1 MIRYPMAL
9 KKEYDKDNE
18 NHIGRKIILASKTIQ
33 HAFDLELRDKA
44 GITLAQWRAINI
56 LRTENGITQR
66 KIAEKL
72 GLDASSLI
80 PLIDRLETK
89 ELVKRKSDPSD
100 RRINRLYLTNR
111 AESLVDSMHTCALSV
126 RKTLTRNI
134 NEDQLEVTQLV
145 LNRICQN
152 LIHHYGLDISN
163 KPVEPS
169 INNLSSKGKITLPNP
184 KK

>member
-1 MIRYPMAL
+1 MAL

-33 HAFDLELRDKA
+33 HAFDLELRNKV

-56 LRTENGITQR
+56 LTTENGITQR
-66 KIAEKL
+66 EIAEKL

-89 ELVKRKSDPSD
+89 ELVKRKSDKSD

-134 NEDQLEVTQLV
+134 TVDQLEATHLI

-152 LIHHYGLDISN
+152 LINHYGLDIN
-163 KPVEPS
+163 DKPVERS

>member
-1 MIRYPMAL
+1 MAL

-33 HAFDLELRDKA
+33 HAFDLELRDKV

-56 LRTENGITQR
+56 LTTENGITQR
-66 KIAEKL
+66 EIAEKL

-89 ELVKRKSDPSD
+89 ELVKRKSDKSD

-134 NEDQLEVTQLV
+134 TVDQLEATHLI

-152 LIHHYGLDISN
+152 LINHYGLDIN
-163 KPVEPS
+163 DKPVERS
-169 INNLSSKGKITLPNP
+169 INNLSSKDKITLPNP